1 MGKKNIFKLISTV
14 FIWAIC
20 LDASA
25 QGFLGLSVNYGD
37 RLNFTPYYSDLLLR
51 KKSFSPTL
59 VYSYQQ
65 KLRSNFSVILG
76 GQAGVAGYQ
85 LIPVF
90 GDTLSQDIDRY
101 PFRDYGIFVGRIEVT
116 PGKVFHI
123 GKRELFVG
131 IGGGISYY
139 LAFPFTTMGIF
150 VTYQG
155 AGVRVF
161 SSYIEAPD
169 SGIFSGFAK
178 VYMKMPISNRF
189 DLAFQ
194 YSSHWKSILEGEF
207 EFYHTKSPAKGAI
220 KLVPQGI
227 SLMLLYRFKK
237 RIVLKRGDKVP

>member
-1 MGKKNIFKLISTV
+1 MMTDETRVDGLT
-14 FIWAIC
+14 
-20 LDASA
+20 
-25 QGFLGLSVNYGD
+25 GFS
-37 RLNFTPYYSDLLLR
+37 RHR
-51 KKSFSPTL
+51 WCASPTRK
-59 VYSYQQ
+59 S
-65 KLRSNFSVILG
+65 
-76 GQAGVAGYQ
+76 GYQ
-85 LIPVF
+85 LIPVLR
-90 GDTLSQDIDRY
+90 DTLGPFVDRT
-101 PFRDYGIFVGRIEVT
+101 PFRDYGIFVGRVEVT

-139 LAFPFTTMGIF
+139 LVFPFTTMGIS

-178 VYMKMPISNRF
+178 VYLKMPISNRL

-194 YSSHWKSILEGEF
+194 YSRHWKSILEGEF
-207 EFYHTKSPAKGAI
+207 EFYHTKTPAKGAI

-227 SLMLLYRFKK
+227 SLMLLYRLKK
-237 RIVLKRGDKVP
+237 DRI

>member
-1 MGKKNIFKLISTV
+1 MRGKIIVKLL
-14 FIWAIC
+14 FIVSVS
-20 LDASA
+20 SA
-25 QGFLGLSVNYGD
+25 CMDTTAQSSIGLSVNYGD
-37 RLNFTPYYSDLLLR
+37 RLTFTPNYPSLLLQR
-51 KKSFSPTL
+51 RSFSPTL
-59 VYSYQQ
+59 VYSNQ
-65 KLRSNFSVILG
+65 KKLFSDFSVIIG

-85 LIPVF
+85 LIPVL
-90 GDTLSQDIDRY
+90 GDTLSQNIDRS
-101 PFRDYGIFVGRIEVT
+101 PFRDYGIFVGRVEVT

-139 LAFPFTTMGIF
+139 LVFPFTTSDVI

-178 VYMKMPISNRF
+178 VYLKMPISNRL

-194 YSSHWKSILEGEF
+194 YSRHWKSILEGEF
-207 EFYHTKSPAKGAI
+207 EFYHTKAPAKGAI

-227 SLMLLYRFKK
+227 SLMLLYR
-237 RIVLKRGDKVP
+237 LKFGSD